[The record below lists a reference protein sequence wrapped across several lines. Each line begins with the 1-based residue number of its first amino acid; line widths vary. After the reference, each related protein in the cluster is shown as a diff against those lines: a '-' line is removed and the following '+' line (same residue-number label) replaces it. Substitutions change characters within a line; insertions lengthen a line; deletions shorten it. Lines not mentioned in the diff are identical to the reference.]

1 MTTTTHYRAC
11 NLCEAICG
19 LEITV
24 TDGVIDS
31 IKGDKNDPLS
41 RGHICPKAVALK
53 DIQEDPDRLRGPVRR
68 TANGWMPISWDDAF
82 ELVAKRL
89 GDIHDAHG
97 ADGIAIYLGNP
108 NVHNYGS
115 LTHAQNFLGLIKTK
129 NRYSATSVDQL
140 PHQLAALKLYGH
152 QLNVPVPDIDRCDY
166 FLMLGNNPMAS
177 NGSIMT
183 VPDFAKRVKALQQ
196 RGGQL
201 VLLDPRRTET
211 AQVADQHYFIRPQS
225 DVLFLLAL
233 LQTIFA
239 EKLDVPVPGYV
250 TGVEAVKEAVV
261 GFAPEEVA
269 AACGID
275 ADTIKQIARDF
286 SAAKAAVC
294 HGRMGCSV
302 QSFGGLCQWL
312 IQVLNIVTGN
322 LDREGGAMF
331 PQPAVDMVQGGIGKA
346 GNFDRWRSRVSNLP
360 EFSGELPAVCLMEEM
375 TTPGEGQIKALITS
389 AGNPVLS
396 TPNGKGLEAAIQ
408 QLEFMVCIDPW
419 INETTC
425 HADVILPPTTPLE
438 HDHYDM
444 IFHSFAVRD
453 TARFN
458 EAVLAKPENAKHDWE
473 IFNGLGEKL
482 AERLGAS
489 PRKGPPPAQMM
500 DFALQSGRYG
510 KAKGHEAALSLKT
523 LQENPSG
530 IDLGPLKP
538 ALPKRLQTSDKT
550 VVLDQALYVNDIARA
565 AQLLTQVCAEQ
576 LSLIGRRHVRSNNSW
591 MHNSHRL
598 TKGKTRHELLMNPAD
613 MSARGIESGQ
623 QVKISS
629 AVGAVVTEVVASE
642 DMMPGVVS
650 LPHGWGHGRPGVQQ
664 SIAQAMAGES
674 CNDLTDPKLIDP
686 LSGNAA
692 VNGVPVTV
700 NAA

>member
-24 TDGVIDS
+24 TDGQIDS

-53 DIQEDPDRLRGPVRR
+53 DIQEDPDRLRGPVRK
-68 TANGWMPISWDDAF
+68 TGNGWMPISWDEAF
-82 ELVAKRL
+82 ALVAKRL
-89 GDIHDAHG
+89 SSVIEANGPNAV
-97 ADGIAIYLGNP
+97 GIYFGNP

-129 NRYSATSVDQL
+129 NRFSATSVDQL

-152 QLNVPVPDIDRCDY
+152 QLNVPVPDIDRTQY

-183 VPDFAKRVKALQQ
+183 VPDFAKRVKALQK
-196 RGGQL
+196 RGGKL

-211 AQVADQHYFIRPQS
+211 AAVADEHDFIRPQT
-225 DVLFLLAL
+225 DALFLLSL
-233 LQTIFA
+233 LQHIFA
-239 EKLDVPVPGYV
+239 NSLDVAPPAYV
-250 TGVEAVKEAVV
+250 TGLEETKAAVSEFTPESVADVCGVDASRIKEIAEA
-261 GFAPEEVA
+261 FAT
-269 AACGID
+269 
-275 ADTIKQIARDF
+275 AD
-286 SAAKAAVC
+286 SAVC

-302 QSFGGLCQWL
+302 QSYGALCQWL

-322 LDREGGAMF
+322 LDAEGGAMF
-331 PQPAVDMVQGGIGKA
+331 PQPAVDMVESPVGKP
-346 GNFDRWRSRVSNLP
+346 GNFDRWRSRVSGLP
-360 EFSGELPAVCLMEEM
+360 EFSGELPAVCMAEEM
-375 TTPGEGQIKALITS
+375 ATPGESQIKALITS

-396 TPNGKGLEAAIQ
+396 TPNGKALEKQIR
-408 QLEFMVCIDPW
+408 QLEFVVCIDPW

-444 IFHSFAVRD
+444 IFHSFAVRN

-458 EAVLAKPENAKHDWE
+458 DAVLPKPDDAKHDWE
-473 IFNGLGEKL
+473 IFNGLGAAL
-482 AERLGAS
+482 AEALGRQ
-489 PRKGPPPAQMM
+489 PRMGPTPAQMM

-510 KAKGHEAALSLKT
+510 KARGHAAELSLSKLKET
-523 LQENPSG
+523 PSG
-530 IDLGPLKP
+530 IDLGALQP
-538 ALPKRLQTSDKT
+538 ALPGRLQTETKTIDLAQPLYLQDIPRVRELLQAPSDG
-550 VVLDQALYVNDIARA
+550 
-565 AQLLTQVCAEQ
+565 QLK
-576 LSLIGRRHVRSNNSW
+576 LIGRRHVRSNNSW

-613 MSARGIESGQ
+613 MQARGITSGQ
-623 QVKISS
+623 RVQIASS
-629 AVGAVVTEVVASE
+629 VGALVTEAIASDE
-642 DMMPGVVS
+642 MMPGVVS
-650 LPHGWGHGRPGVQQ
+650 LPHGWGHQKAGVQQ
-664 SIAQAMAGES
+664 RIATQLAGES
-674 CNDLTDPKLIDP
+674 CNDLTDPKLVDP

-692 VNGVPVTV
+692 VNGVPV
-700 NAA
+700 